1 MLQVK
6 LQFREAWLHN
16 DKCPKVRAIYKIVGT
31 RENDT
36 EYERYLSVSLSV
48 SIFFIFVD
56 TLDAPGSSNRVEMR
70 RNFASEGK
78 DRGNECNRWHGTT
91 RKCKIGDKGTTWFCS
106 DTSCSLCCI
115 MKASFDLKFFG
126 KKTNFGRFGVGIYTS
141 ATSSKSAHV
150 SPVC

>member
-1 MLQVK
+1 MTSVPRSARYTK
-6 LQFREAWLHN
+6 SW
-16 DKCPKVRAIYKIVGT
+16 VRGRMTQNTSGT
-31 RENDT
+31 CQSH
-36 EYERYLSVSLSV
+36 YPSPSSSCLL
-48 SIFFIFVD
+48 
-56 TLDAPGSSNRVEMR
+56 TLDAPGSSNRVEMG

-78 DRGNECNRWHGTT
+78 HRGNECNRWHGTT

-150 SPVC
+150 FSVC